1 MKKLIL
7 ALIILSS
14 SSKVYSDLSTGIS
27 SVVIDP
33 SFSQITITG
42 NGLSSTGNT
51 IVTLGG
57 VKLTTVSQ
65 TSTKLIVNCPGN
77 PSFCTS
83 GDSSLKVNT
92 YTNDKLPIPV
102 GQQTWDFTIGASGPT
117 GSRGPTGP
125 KGDTG
130 ATGPVG
136 PKGDTGA
143 TGPKGDNGLDGSPGV
158 AGSTGPKGNTGPTG
172 SAGSKGDTGPTGS
185 AGPKGDTGLTGP
197 TGPKGDTGP
206 TGSAGPKGDTGLT
219 GSAGPKGDTGST
231 PQISATECVDLN
243 IQTKAWTFCPSNKVM
258 VGIAEGGLAT
268 GSKEWFGTIRCCS
281 LK

>member
-185 AGPKGDTGLTGP
+185 AGPKGDTGLTG
-197 TGPKGDTGP
+197 
-206 TGSAGPKGDTGLT
+206 
-219 GSAGPKGDTGST
+219 SAGPKGDTGST